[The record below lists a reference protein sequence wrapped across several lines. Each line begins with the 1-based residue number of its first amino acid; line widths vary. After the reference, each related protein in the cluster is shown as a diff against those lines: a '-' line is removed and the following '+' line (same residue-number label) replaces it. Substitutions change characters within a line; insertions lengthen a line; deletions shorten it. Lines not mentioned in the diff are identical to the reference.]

1 MEATSKINVA
11 IAGAADG
18 QFGQLKS
25 GNFNN
30 ILNGTLTA
38 NFVNGYSPPD
48 GTSFRVI
55 AVHHTADSSFS
66 SVKAQNLLAKT
77 VVLVD
82 DPNRSFSD
90 LVVQD
95 LALSINDVSVL
106 EGNSGTGSVNFTI
119 TLSQPAAA
127 NVTVKYAT
135 ANGSATAPGDY
146 TAKSGTLTI
155 PAGLTR
161 GIITIPIV
169 GDTLDELDETFF
181 VNLSAPTGATISDSQ
196 GRCVIIDND
205 AAPSASI
212 NDVTITEGNVD
223 KNATFTIT
231 LSAASGQTV
240 TVNAIPFNGSARSPF
255 DYTSGGARLVF
266 DAGQVSKTFS
276 VPIKGDLLDEPDEN
290 FFVILSSPV
299 NASISR
305 GRGVGTIIDNDAAPT
320 ISIDDVRI
328 GEGNSGQRV
337 AAFRLKLSKP
347 SGQVVRVN
355 YSTVGNT
362 ATSGEDFVAVAPTQI
377 AFTTGNLYAYA
388 RVLINGD
395 TLNEPD
401 ETFKVNLSSPLNA
414 TIADSQAIGTI
425 LNDDPTPAL
434 TINDVSIAEG
444 NSGTK
449 NLTFTVTLSAPSS
462 NVISVNYTTANGTA
476 RSDSDYAATNGT
488 VVFARGTTTRTI
500 TVVIKGDT
508 VVEGDETLFML
519 LSGAVNANVSKARGV
534 GTILND
540 DTSG

>member
-1 MEATSKINVA
+1 M
-11 IAGAADG
+11 
-18 QFGQLKS
+18 
-25 GNFNN
+25 
-30 ILNGTLTA
+30 
-38 NFVNGYSPPD
+38 
-48 GTSFRVI
+48 
-55 AVHHTADSSFS
+55 
-66 SVKAQNLLAKT
+66 
-77 VVLVD
+77 
-82 DPNRSFSD
+82 
-90 LVVQD
+90 
-95 LALSINDVSVL
+95 
-106 EGNSGTGSVNFTI
+106 
-119 TLSQPAAA
+119 
-127 NVTVKYAT
+127 
-135 ANGSATAPGDY
+135 
-146 TAKSGTLTI
+146 
-155 PAGLTR
+155 
-161 GIITIPIV
+161 
-169 GDTLDELDETFF
+169 
-181 VNLSAPTGATISDSQ
+181 
-196 GRCVIIDND
+196 
-205 AAPSASI
+205 
-212 NDVTITEGNVD
+212 TITEGNVD

-444 NSGTK
+444 NSSTK